1 MTTFFYLCGM
11 RREITTFGGYFEA
24 FIETLNAKEL
34 LKLDYILSLLET
46 QDRMPSKFI
55 KYIREELFELRMEY
69 EGNIFR
75 IFFIFDGDNIVVLFN
90 GFHKKTGKTS
100 QREINKAL
108 KIKKEYYAQKRL

>member
-1 MTTFFYLCGM
+1 M
-11 RREITTFGGYFEA
+11 RREIITFGGYFEA
-24 FIETLNAKEL
+24 FIKTLNAKEL
-34 LKLDYILSLLET
+34 FKLDYILSLLET

-55 KYIREELFELRMEY
+55 KYIREELYELRMEY

-75 IFFIFDGDNIVVLFN
+75 IFFIFDGNNIVVLFN
-90 GFHKKTGKTS
+90 GFHKKTAKTS